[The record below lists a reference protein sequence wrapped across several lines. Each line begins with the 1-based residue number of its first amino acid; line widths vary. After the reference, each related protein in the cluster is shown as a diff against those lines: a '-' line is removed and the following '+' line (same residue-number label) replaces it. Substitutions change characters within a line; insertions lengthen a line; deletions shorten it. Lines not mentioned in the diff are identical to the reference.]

1 MSHELALDGGRIIGV
16 ILPGIGALTLLIFL
30 ILAIH
35 DHRRSKR

>member
-1 MSHELALDGGRIIGV
+1 MPHELALDPVRIIGV
-16 ILPGIGALTLLIFL
+16 ILPGIGGLALLIFF